1 MSSEPPEW
9 VVIFR
14 ATLRD
19 PDPRYAGT
27 AARLRDLATGTFGCL
42 ELVTMQEGDQEVAL
56 SYWRSV
62 EDIQAWRD
70 HAEHVVAQE
79 SGRTAWY
86 STYSV
91 QVARIER
98 SYRWPRRAE

>member
-1 MSSEPPEW
+1 M
-9 VVIFR
+9 IFR

-19 PDPRYAGT
+19 ADPRYPGT
-27 AARLRDLATGTFGCL
+27 AARLRDLALGGFGCL

-56 SYWRSV
+56 SYWRSL

-70 HAEHVVAQE
+70 HAEHVAAQE

-86 STYSV
+86 SAYSV
-91 QVARIER
+91 QVAHIER
-98 SYRWPRRAE
+98 SYRWPRRAEV